1 MYSFRENTAPGV
13 RVNKPPKWYNRLNTA
28 SLLSVAIALVIGASA
43 LIGWLNA
50 RIFTRS
56 ANPALVSS
64 LTALFAF
71 TSFGIFIYFT
81 AKIIGNSIHAAEK
94 VRREAERELIESEE
108 RFRASFEQ
116 AGVGIAHVA
125 PDGRCLRINRK
136 LCEILGYSPR
146 EILKLRLQEI
156 THPDD
161 LDSDAEQVR
170 EILDGEMQ
178 TYSMEKRFIR
188 KDGLP
193 VWTNLTASL
202 VRGTM
207 GEPKYFIS
215 VIKNISAR
223 KRAAEELMQSRQE
236 LENMLESISDGFFA
250 LDHNWR
256 FTYLNKKAT
265 ELLFRSRQELIG
277 KNLWKE
283 LPQTV
288 ESAFHQ
294 QFRLAMGESQP
305 VAFEE
310 FYRPLNTWY
319 AVHAYPYQYGL
330 SVFFSDINERRKTE
344 DALRNSEARLRESLR
359 EKEVLLRELHHRVK
373 NNLQIISSLLHLQ
386 SESVRGKKITEMI
399 RESQNRVKSMALI
412 HEKLYQSEDLSHI
425 DFGAYVRNLTG
436 YLSRSYG
443 INPDIIGFETEI
455 EDVTISV
462 DTAIPCGLI
471 INELVTNSLKY
482 AFPAG
487 RRGSVLISV
496 KASFNALTLVIAD
509 NGVGLPD
516 SVDFG
521 TVETLGLQLVQTL
534 VGQLE
539 GNIES
544 IRGNGIAFTVTI
556 PISTQSERNCEH
568 GIDSENPDR

>member
-1 MYSFRENTAPGV
+1 M
-13 RVNKPPKWYNRLNTA
+13 NKPPKWYNRLNTA
-28 SLLSVAIALVIGASA
+28 SLLSIAIALVIGASA

-50 RIFTRS
+50 RIFTQS

-64 LTALFAF
+64 LTALFAL
-71 TSFGIFIYFT
+71 TTFGIFIYFT

-136 LCEILGYSPR
+136 LCEILGYPCL

-156 THPDD
+156 THPDE

-170 EILDGEMQ
+170 ELLEGEIQ

-188 KDGLP
+188 KDGSP
-193 VWTNLTASL
+193 VWTNLTVSL
-202 VRGTM
+202 VRGSM

-250 LDHNWR
+250 LDNNWR

-265 ELLFRSRQELIG
+265 ELLFRSREELIG

-294 QFRLAMGESQP
+294 QFRLAMTESQP

-319 AVHAYPYQYGL
+319 AVHAYPYQHGL

-399 RESQNRVKSMALI
+399 RESQNRVRSMALI

-443 INPDIIGFETEI
+443 INPDIIGFATEI

-516 SVDFG
+516 SVDFS

-556 PISTQSERNCEH
+556 PISTQNERNCEH
-568 GIDSENPDR
+568 GIDSENLDR